1 MTNGDDRWQFSCG
14 TQLSQAKEAVVCSVS
29 IAICKEFIAISLVII
44 TDFSFRCV
52 DAVSVCVR

>member
-14 TQLSQAKEAVVCSVS
+14 TQLSQAKEAVVCSV
-29 IAICKEFIAISLVII
+29 IAICKECIAISLVIL

-52 DAVSVCVR
+52 DAVSECVR